1 MNNGRKAVT
10 YVQPEEVLV
19 RARNQE
25 DVERCGEGIKTEASF
40 PKAFDAGGGLVRL
53 VDFQFFIR
61 LFGS

>member
-40 PKAFDAGGGLVRL
+40 PKAFDAGGGAGE
-53 VDFQFFIR
+53 I
-61 LFGS
+61 G